1 MIREATLN
9 DLDEIWKLRLE
20 TTQLLKERGI
30 DQWQYVDPSI
40 ETFKKDILAHE
51 FFVYEQDQSIVGMIA
66 IKSGIEPTY
75 LTIYGGTW
83 HVDQPYLTIHRLAV
97 KKNRLGSSI
106 AKNLLIYAEKRA
118 KDLKTPYIRIDTH
131 EHNRYAIR
139 LFTSFGYQLCGYILL
154 VQKHGDLKR
163 LAYDKQLKEML

>member
-66 IKSGIEPTY
+66 IKSGI
-75 LTIYGGTW
+75 
-83 HVDQPYLTIHRLAV
+83 
-97 KKNRLGSSI
+97 
-106 AKNLLIYAEKRA
+106 
-118 KDLKTPYIRIDTH
+118 
-131 EHNRYAIR
+131 
-139 LFTSFGYQLCGYILL
+139 
-154 VQKHGDLKR
+154 
-163 LAYDKQLKEML
+163 